1 MVKQSGSWY
10 RANDAVITVVNL
22 QKSDYSR
29 NYYLNVAFW
38 LKALGEE
45 KFPKAHVCHVGI
57 RLDMLLPDQA
67 EEIKALLDLEGEVEG
82 DRGARLLDLLETRL
96 LPLLNEGSSVEGLR
110 KWQRE
115 GRLKAAAVRGPAVPI
130 LSAVSQ
136 A

>member
-29 NYYLNVAFW
+29 NYYINVAFW

-67 EEIKALLDLEGEVEG
+67 EEIKALLDL
-82 DRGARLLDLLETRL
+82 LETRL

-115 GRLKAAAVRGPAVPI
+115 GRLKAAAVRGLAVPI
-130 LSAVSQ
+130 LSEVSQ